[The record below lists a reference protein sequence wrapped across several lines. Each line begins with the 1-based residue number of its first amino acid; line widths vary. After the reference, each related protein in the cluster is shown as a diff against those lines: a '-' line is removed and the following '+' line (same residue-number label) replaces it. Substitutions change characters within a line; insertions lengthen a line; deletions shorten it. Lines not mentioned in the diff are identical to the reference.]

1 MRRKSA
7 RQNNENWKKCNMMM
21 NCFWVMVDRR
31 KAISLISSQHNC
43 QRFSASLIFHTPQ
56 LEYEPV
62 QNLGPE
68 FVEWSSIL
76 LITSTQEC
84 HKWENRQE
92 CNMKRMQHEKSAT
105 WKKYNIKKSVTWK
118 ECNIILVQH
127 KAAQHK
133 NRAT

>member
-7 RQNNENWKKCNMMM
+7 RQNNENWKKCNMMMM

-105 WKKYNIKKSVTWK
+105 WKKYDIKK
-118 ECNIILVQH
+118 ERYLERMQH
-127 KAAQHK
+127 HISTTQ
-133 NRAT
+133 NSATQK